1 MSELLTGGTGEV
13 LQAFDRALISEKDA
27 VWCIVFSQDVTP
39 AVSSSLGM
47 TNGAEWTNQLTAL
60 LAAAELSGTVG
71 MITDHIAAAVVRTM
85 GISEDVFCERV
96 HKLLTLPSR
105 LSFSLGVDGPA
116 SNSKEL
122 EHAFSHAC
130 DALNDRFFRGPGA
143 FCRYRSTTGEHS
155 DFRKE
160 INMVQTLIQGNEL
173 DRLKNMLKQI
183 SARRDKYTIQDIDH
197 LRRVFNTMAETLIHH
212 TLSYCPR
219 AAESQLAQVNPLAE
233 INGMVFLD
241 DIIAWSERLID
252 ICHNLLRQTVDDSNM
267 GPVLKYI
274 EQNYMHNLTLSQIS
288 TVAGFSPNYFCN
300 IFKACTGKSVSAY
313 LTDLRIQQA
322 KRLLTTTSKSIN
334 LIAEDVGYESSS
346 YFIKIFKDTT
356 GMTPNRFR
364 RMNR

>member
-1 MSELLTGGTGEV
+1 
-13 LQAFDRALISEKDA
+13 
-27 VWCIVFSQDVTP
+27 
-39 AVSSSLGM
+39 
-47 TNGAEWTNQLTAL
+47 
-60 LAAAELSGTVG
+60 
-71 MITDHIAAAVVRTM
+71 
-85 GISEDVFCERV
+85 
-96 HKLLTLPSR
+96 
-105 LSFSLGVDGPA
+105 
-116 SNSKEL
+116 
-122 EHAFSHAC
+122 
-130 DALNDRFFRGPGA
+130 
-143 FCRYRSTTGEHS
+143 
-155 DFRKE
+155 
-160 INMVQTLIQGNEL
+160 MVQPLIQGNEL
-173 DRLKNMLKQI
+173 DRLKIMLKQI

-233 INGMVFLD
+233 INGRVFLD